1 MKGHICHGVHDWW
14 RVSCCAR

>member
-1 MKGHICHGVHDWW
+1 MKGHICHAGHDWW